1 MGMWLGG
8 YDQWGCGWGIMTN
21 EDVAGAEACAGGGGK
36 GNYPPPPNFQEVGKG
51 GVGLQTKAVDP
62 DLGGKY
68 FKIKIKIARKLVH

>member
-1 MGMWLGG
+1 MRMLLA
-8 YDQWGCGWGIMTN
+8 QRR
-21 EDVAGAEACAGGGGK
+21 AQGGGRG
-36 GNYPPPPNFQEVGKG
+36 YPPPNFQEVGKG